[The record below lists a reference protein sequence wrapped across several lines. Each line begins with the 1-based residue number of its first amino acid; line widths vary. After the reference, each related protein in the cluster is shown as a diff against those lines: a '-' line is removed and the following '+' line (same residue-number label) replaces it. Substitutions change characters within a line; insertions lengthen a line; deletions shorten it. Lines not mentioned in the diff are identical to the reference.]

1 MHRQFSRCLNK
12 IVTFVMVL
20 VCGAGFSP
28 ETSLGQHAPDPEQ
41 DSQERQDRFKHDPD
55 FPVQGTE
62 GQREE
67 AKQEEAKEEA
77 IRSLSTKGE
86 FRVFP
91 VPAVAYSRNEG
102 AYYGFLIPMLR
113 SNANGHLEEIIAPQ
127 YLHNQYIGETLTM
140 NYYGS

>member
-102 AYYGFLIPMLR
+102 AYYGCLLYTSPSPRDGLLSRMP
-113 SNANGHLEEIIAPQ
+113 S
-127 YLHNQYIGETLTM
+127 
-140 NYYGS
+140 